1 MSMWQTPAIVVVF
14 LTWLLSPPGGFA
26 DAARREAL
34 RRELLPKASRSLTN
48 EDVAGMP
55 RRALP
60 TAPVTSADPA
70 AGAVTPAAPDAAK
83 DATKK
88 DVEAH
93 DEGWWHAR
101 MTAARD
107 ALERDQLLAESL
119 QGRVNSLTNE
129 ASARDDPAQRQ
140 QLYEQRTRAVSEL
153 DHMKD
158 QLLTDQKTI
167 DAIQEEAR
175 TQNVPAGWIR

>member
-1 MSMWQTPAIVVVF
+1 MMSLWQTPAIVVAF
-14 LTWLLSPPGGFA
+14 LTWLLMPPNGFA

-34 RRELLPKASRSLTN
+34 RRELLPKAARTLTN

-55 RRALP
+55 RRPLP
-60 TAPVTSADPA
+60 TLPVSSADTPA
-70 AGAVTPAAPDAAK
+70 ANPTPAAPDATK
-83 DATKK
+83 RDAE
-88 DVEAH
+88 VH

-101 MTAARD
+101 ITAAGQ

-119 QGRVNSLTNE
+119 QSRVNALTNE
-129 ASARDDPAQRQ
+129 WSARDDPAQRQ
-140 QLYEQRTRAVSEL
+140 QLFEQRTRTLSEL
-153 DHMKD
+153 DSMKE
-158 QLLTDQKTI
+158 QILADQKAI

>member
-1 MSMWQTPAIVVVF
+1 MSLWQTPAIVVAF
-14 LTWLLSPPGGFA
+14 LTWLLSPPNGFA

-48 EDVAGMP
+48 QDVAGMP
-55 RRALP
+55 RRPLP
-60 TAPVTSADPA
+60 TQPVTSVEGPAGSAAPA
-70 AGAVTPAAPDAAK
+70 ASDAAK

-88 DVEAH
+88 DLEAH

-107 ALERDQLLAESL
+107 ALERDTLLAESL
-119 QGRVNSLTNE
+119 QSRVNTLTNE
-129 ASARDDPAQRQ
+129 WSARDDPAQRQ
-140 QLYEQRTRAVSEL
+140 QLYEQRTRALNEL
-153 DHMKD
+153 DHMKE
-158 QLLTDQKTI
+158 QILADQKTI